1 MKRKVMMIGLAL
13 LGAAAVA
20 SLSMTSAQGKTYKI
34 ALLVKSLG
42 NGFFEAA
49 RDGGLEAA
57 KELKNVEVIYT
68 GPTTATAEGQIEL
81 INSLVAQKVD
91 AIAISANDPNAVVA
105 ALKKAKSRGV
115 KVISWD
121 SGVAKD
127 ARLMHL
133 NPSNTALIGRKQIEM
148 IGKTIGGKG
157 QIAILSATAQATN
170 QNAWIAAMK
179 DTLKDPMYAG
189 LELVD
194 TVYGDDQSDKSY
206 REALGLFSKYPNL
219 KGIIA
224 PTTVGIAASAKAV
237 IDQKLVGKVFVSGL
251 GLPSEMISYVK
262 AGAVDTFALWNPID
276 LGYSAVYA
284 AYQFATRKAV
294 SKVGAKVSIGRMGT
308 ITLDANLEAPMGD
321 PYTFNKDNIDKF
333 AKAF

>member
-1 MKRKVMMIGLAL
+1 MNKKVILVGLAVLSAGL
-13 LGAAAVA
+13 LT
-20 SLSMTSAQGKTYKI
+20 LSGSQAQGSNKKI

-49 RDGGLEAA
+49 RDGGFEAA
-57 KELKNVEVIYT
+57 KELKNVDVIYT
-68 GPTTATAEGQIEL
+68 GPTNATAEGQIEQINAL
-81 INSLVAQKVD
+81 IAQKVD
-91 AIAISANDPNAVVA
+91 AIAVSANDPNALVP
-105 ALKKAKSRGV
+105 ALKKAAERGI

-127 ARLMHL
+127 GRLMHL
-133 NPSNTALIGRKQIEM
+133 APSDTNLIGRKQIEM
-148 IGKTIGGKG
+148 ISKTIGGKG
-157 QIAILSATAQATN
+157 EIAILSATAQATN
-170 QNAWIAAMK
+170 QNAWIAVMK
-179 DTLKDPMYAG
+179 KTLEDAKYKD
-189 LELVD
+189 LKLVD
-194 TVYGDDQSDKSY
+194 VVYGDDQSDKSY
-206 REALGLFSKYPNL
+206 REALALFQKHPNL

-237 IDQKLVGKVFVSGL
+237 VDQKLVGKVFVSGL

-284 AYQFATRKAV
+284 AYQFVIGKATGK
-294 SKVGAKVSIGRMGT
+294 GGEKVSIGRMGT
-308 ITLDANLEAPMGD
+308 TTLDADGNAVMGE
-321 PYTFNKDNIDKF
+321 PFTFNKDNIDKF